1 MKKYFTK
8 EVIIAFVTLVSLGLL
23 YFGLNYLKGANIF
36 KPANTYYVRMPDV
49 SELQKS
55 CPVYVNGFKVGIVRD
70 ISYDY
75 GTQKNIVVQISLDKK
90 MRVETD
96 SHVEI
101 KSGLTSGAYLDMILN
116 KYVSTYYQVGDT
128 IDGSSEKGI
137 MDKVSTNL
145 LPQIEA
151 ILPRLDSILIGIQ
164 YLVNSPA
171 LSQSLNQ
178 IAATTANLES
188 STRQLNAIM
197 SNDISPVMTN
207 LKQVSSDFTVVSS
220 QFKQMDL
227 NATLLNVNKTLQN
240 LEQMSTQLNS
250 KDNSLGLLLNDRSI
264 YDHLDTTL
272 VNASNL
278 LSDFKLNPKRYIQFS
293 VFGKK

>member
-36 KPANTYYVRMPDV
+36 KPANIYYVRMPDV
-49 SELQKS
+49 SDLQKS

-75 GTQKNIVVQISLDKK
+75 GTQKNIIVEISLDKK
-90 MRVETD
+90 MKVETD
-96 SHVEI
+96 SHLEI

-128 IDGSSEKGI
+128 IEGFSEKGI
-137 MDKVSTNL
+137 MDKVSTDL

-188 STRQLNAIM
+188 STRQLNAIF

-240 LEQMSTQLNS
+240 LEQMSMQLNS
-250 KDNSLGLLLNDRSI
+250 KDNSLGLLLNDRSM

-278 LSDFKLNPKRYIQFS
+278 LFDFKLNPKRYVHFS